1 LFIRRALSEAIE
13 AHAEAADHLDD
24 LVDGIVAGR
33 ADLVAIA
40 D

>member
-1 LFIRRALSEAIE
+1 LFTLVGAPT
-13 AHAEAADHLDD
+13 DHIDD

-33 ADLVAIA
+33 ADLVAMA

>member
-1 LFIRRALSEAIE
+1 LFTVVSGP
-13 AHAEAADHLDD
+13 ADHIDD

>member
-1 LFIRRALSEAIE
+1 LFTVVGGT
-13 AHAEAADHLDD
+13 ADHADD

-33 ADLVAIA
+33 ADLVTIE